1 MIQPSPTALL
11 GSVTTL
17 ESYSPSDFPPSA
29 VVLCRNTAPLIA
41 FAFQLI
47 RKNVGVRV
55 AGRDFGT
62 GLITLVE
69 RTNSSNIPEL
79 SQKLEVLR
87 DKEIKSA
94 IRRNNSSALAA
105 IEDKYECLN
114 LFVVDATSIANL
126 TSKIAALFDDKTK
139 GLLTLS
145 TIHRAKGLEWPTVFI
160 LDRKLMPSKYA
171 KADWE
176 LRQESNLMYVAIT
189 RAKLDLKYIS
199 SGCWA
204 TNQQH

>member
-1 MIQPSPTALL
+1 MIQPSPTAPL

-69 RTNSSNIPEL
+69 RTKATSIDEL
-79 SQKLEVLR
+79 QAKLESLR
-87 DKEIKSA
+87 EKEIKTA
-94 IRRNNSSALAA
+94 TRRNNTSALAA

-114 LFVVDATSIANL
+114 LFVADATSVPSLVA
-126 TSKIAALFDDKTK
+126 KIAALFDDKTT

-160 LDRKLMPSKYA
+160 LDRGLMPSKYA

-199 SGCWA
+199 SGCWKQP
-204 TNQQH
+204 TL